1 MKQKKKQTSH
11 EKNNNYDGFTAF
23 DENGKLIGTIIPT
36 DIPSVQP
43 LVQVA
48 TTKGSLLIPLV
59 EPYLVEINTTEQ
71 TIQFSNVD
79 NLLDL

>member
-1 MKQKKKQTSH
+1 MMTGRIVLQK
-11 EKNNNYDGFTAF
+11 KNNNYDGFTAL
-23 DENGKLIGTIIPT
+23 DENGELIGTVIPT

-59 EPYLVEINTTEQ
+59 EPYLVGINTTEQ